1 MLLVIVIPIFSIGCN
16 NKAIEQEDTNLDSSQ
31 GESIDKNQDKKQDD
45 MSILSSFSTSYM
57 TSGVNRA
64 TNVEIATKRLD
75 KVEVRSKSEF
85 SFNSVVGK
93 RNYENG
99 FKDALVIDKGVYVK
113 GVGGGVCQVST
124 TLYNAWILAGLSVKS
139 VKNHTIPTSYVDL
152 SRDAT
157 VSDYIDL
164 VLYNDSDNSVFID
177 ACTKDKNVCI
187 NILGKAIDYTIEL
200 KTDIVEEIPIPDAP
214 PIIIDVDRLE
224 DEEDITYKGALG
236 YKSMLTM
243 NKIKNGEVVESK
255 KLREDY
261 YPARPNQRVVKRF
274 RLD

>member
-1 MLLVIVIPIFSIGCN
+1 MLVVIVIPIFSISCN
-16 NKAIEQEDTNLDSSQ
+16 NKHIEQNGKNLDSGQ
-31 GESIDKNQDKKQDD
+31 EKNIDKKEDKKQDENC
-45 MSILSSFSTSYM
+45 IISSFSTSYM

-64 TNVEIATKRLD
+64 TNVELATKRLD
-75 KVEVRSKSEF
+75 KVEVKSKSEF
-85 SFNSVVGK
+85 SFNNVVGK

-124 TLYNAWILAGLSVKS
+124 TLYNAWILAGLRVKS

-177 ACTKDKNVCI
+177 ASTKDKNINI
-187 NILGKAIDYTIEL
+187 NILGKSIDYTIEL
-200 KTDIVEEIPIPDAP
+200 KTDIIEKIPIPDAP

-224 DEEDITYKGALG
+224 DEEDITYKGAIG